1 MEGKTTTSQ
10 TGIDKEGK
18 ATQHQTVL
26 TLGQELEELS
36 NNKQVVNQ
44 ELHLLDKCLVQCKQT
59 KSDVFS
65 ASNHSQCLDK
75 LYQVQVGSK
84 AYKLAMQCNCH
95 DKLAIN

>member
-1 MEGKTTTSQ
+1 MEGKTTTPQ
-10 TGIDKEGK
+10 TGTDKEGRV
-18 ATQHQTVL
+18 TQHQTVL
-26 TLGQELEELS
+26 TLGQELEELL

-75 LYQVQVGSK
+75 LYQVQAGSK
-84 AYKLAMQCNCH
+84 ACKLAMQCNCH
-95 DKLAIN
+95 DRPVIN